1 MSTPH
6 AGETAESRAAEQGF
20 QAEGREKLK
29 HEIDRYAH
37 LMIKADRGRLSGDE
51 LNLLMV
57 TAINMKKRAWTLGI
71 PHGQLELMLWR
82 KMDFLKLEIDT
93 PPSAAL

>member
-6 AGETAESRAAEQGF
+6 EGETAESRAAEQAF

-29 HEIDRYAH
+29 HEIDRYAQ
-37 LMIKADRGRLSGDE
+37 LMIKADRGRLTGDE
-51 LNLLMV
+51 LDLLMV

-71 PHGQLELMLWR
+71 PHGQLKLMLWR
-82 KMDFLKLEIDT
+82 KMDFLKLDIGT
-93 PPSAAL
+93 PPSSAL